1 MKKTHIKLFAVIIL
15 IIAVLTSCATTTSS
29 GYQLPKKNVTVSL
42 GISTATMR
50 NGEQRTFTPTFKNTD
65 TPPQL
70 IWTSSDE
77 SILKVDQNG
86 TVTAYNTTSGSL
98 TANITA
104 SIADNPNMRSICT
117 ITVLSSTQA
126 HFITAGPGQDASTQ
140 TVISWHSPDPTS
152 TLQYTDANKS
162 DFTNSLTLDGEP
174 TLSEWADLSYIYRYR
189 VELDDLQP
197 GSTYNYRIM
206 LSDGTFSEI
215 STFRTAGTDGSFSFA
230 WLSDV
235 HAATAESMGNITTIL
250 NYEREKTD
258 ISFCLFTGDMVNQ
271 GKRYSYWESWNDSG
285 LLSDMT
291 YAFVI
296 GNHEYYPNKTA
307 EFATPSFY
315 LDYVAIPKNNGD
327 SAPADYWFLYNNVL
341 FICLDTMAGEFAS
354 SENPNPALEK
364 QAKWFEDVI
373 AENEGRYTFIIVA
386 QHYAFLDGDVEGT
399 GFYSFWYP
407 YFDKYCVDLA
417 LSSDTHIYSRSKTL
431 NNNKVSEKG
440 TVYMTS
446 PISEGKALDEII
458 NRPEA
463 LGERSAFNA
472 VEKKLMGGS
481 YVEVTPN
488 SLTVHVIG
496 KDGNEYDSVT
506 IPARR

>member
-1 MKKTHIKLFAVIIL
+1 MKKSLIKLFAVLIL
-15 IIAVLTSCATTTSS
+15 IVSVLTSCATST
-29 GYQLPKKNVTVSL
+29 GYEPPKKNVTVSL

-50 NGEQRTFTPTFKNTD
+50 DGEERTFTPTFKNTD
-65 TPPQL
+65 VPPQL

-86 TVTAYNTTSGSL
+86 TVTAYNTTSNSL
-98 TANITA
+98 VADITA
-104 SIADNPNMRSICT
+104 SIADNPNMRSICS

-140 TVISWHSPDPTS
+140 AVISWHSPDPSS
-152 TLQYTDANKS
+152 TLQYTDAGKS
-162 DFTNSLTLDGEP
+162 DFTNTITLEGEP
-174 TLSEWADLSYIYRYR
+174 TISEWADLSFIYRYR
-189 VELDDLQP
+189 VELDNLQP
-197 GSTYNYRIM
+197 GSTYNYRIV
-206 LSDGTFSEI
+206 LSDGTYSET
-215 STFRTAGTDGSFSFA
+215 STFRTAGKDGSFSFA

-235 HAATAESMGNITTIL
+235 HAATAESMGNIAKML
-250 NYEREKTD
+250 DYEKEKTD

-271 GKRYSYWESWNDSG
+271 GKRYRYWESWNDSG

-291 YAFVI
+291 FAFVI
-296 GNHEYYPNKTA
+296 GNHEYYPYKTA
-307 EFATPSFY
+307 ELATPSFY
-315 LDYVAIPKNNGD
+315 LDFVAIPNNNRD
-327 SAPADYWFLYNNVL
+327 SAQADYWFLFDNVL
-341 FICLDTMAGEFAS
+341 FICLDTMAGEYAS
-354 SENPNPALEK
+354 TENPNPALEK
-364 QAKWFEDVI
+364 QARWFEDVV

-407 YFDKYCVDLA
+407 YFDKYGVDLA

-431 NNNKVSEKG
+431 YNNKVSDKG
-440 TVYMTS
+440 TVYITS
-446 PISEGKALDEII
+446 PISEGKELDEII
-458 NRPEA
+458 NRPET

-481 YVEVTPN
+481 YVEVTPQ

-506 IPARR
+506 ISSKR

>member
-1 MKKTHIKLFAVIIL
+1 MKKRHLKLFAVLIL
-15 IIAVLTSCATTTSS
+15 IVAVLTSCVTSS
-29 GYQLPKKNVTVSL
+29 GYEPPKKNVTVSL

-50 NGEQRTFTPTFKNTD
+50 DGEERTFTPTFKNTD
-65 TPPQL
+65 VPPQL

-86 TVTAYNTTSGSL
+86 TVTAYNTTSNSL
-98 TANITA
+98 VADITA
-104 SIADNPNMRSICT
+104 SIADNPNMRSICS

-140 TVISWHSPDPTS
+140 AVISWHSPDPTS
-152 TLQYTDANKS
+152 TLQYTDAGKS
-162 DFTNSLTLDGEP
+162 DFTNTITLEGEP
-174 TLSEWADLSYIYRYR
+174 TISEWADLSFIYRYR
-189 VELDDLQP
+189 VELDNLQP
-197 GSTYNYRIM
+197 GSTYNYRIV
-206 LSDGTFSEI
+206 LSDGTYSET
-215 STFRTAGTDGSFSFA
+215 STFRTAGTDGTFSFA

-235 HAATAESMGNITTIL
+235 HAASAESMGNIATIL
-250 NYEREKTD
+250 GYAEKKAD
-258 ISFCLFTGDMVNQ
+258 IAFCLFSGDMVNQ
-271 GKRYSYWESWNDSG
+271 GKRYNYWESWNDSG

-291 YAFVI
+291 FAFVI

-307 EFATPSFY
+307 DKATPSFY
-315 LDYVAIPKNNGD
+315 LDFVAIPENNGD
-327 SAPADYWFLYNNVL
+327 SAPADYWFLYDNVL
-341 FICLDTMAGEFAS
+341 FICLDTMAGEFADT
-354 SENPNPALEK
+354 ENPNPALEK
-364 QAKWFEDVI
+364 QAKWLENVI
-373 AENEGRYTFIIVA
+373 AENIGKYTYIIVA

-407 YFDKYCVDLA
+407 YFDKYGVDLA
-417 LSSDTHIYSRSKTL
+417 LSSDTHIYSRSKIL
-431 NNNKVSEKG
+431 YDNKVADKG
-440 TVYMTS
+440 TVYITS

-481 YVEVTPN
+481 YVEVTPQ

-496 KDGNEYDSVT
+496 KDGIEFDSVT
-506 IPARR
+506 IPAK